1 MNKALVALL
10 FGGMLVQTTAM
21 ASTGEELFK
30 AKACVACHSVDK
42 KLVGPAYRDVAAK
55 YGAQADGVTQIANS
69 IATGSKGKWGPI
81 PMPANAVSPEEA
93 KTLAEWIVTLK

>member
-10 FGGMLVQTTAM
+10 FGGLLVQTTAM

-30 AKACVACHSVDK
+30 AKACVACHAVNK
-42 KLVGPAYRDVAAK
+42 TVVGPAFKEVAAK
-55 YGAQADGVTQIANS
+55 YGADGVAHISNS
-69 IATGSKGKWGPI
+69 IKTGSKGIWGPI
-81 PMPANAVSPEEA
+81 PMPANAVSPDEA